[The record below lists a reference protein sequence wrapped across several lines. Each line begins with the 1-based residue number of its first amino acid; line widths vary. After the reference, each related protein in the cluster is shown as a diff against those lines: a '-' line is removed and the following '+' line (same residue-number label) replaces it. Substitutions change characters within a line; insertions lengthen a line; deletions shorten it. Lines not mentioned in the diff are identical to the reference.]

1 MLVDSFDCR
10 RSTIDPC
17 GSATLL
23 HTQPTVTAGK
33 QSCLELGCRSYCFYC
48 SCSEQGFLWR
58 VGLRLSF
65 IFPARNSLCNLPLAL
80 CDELQNWRGDF
91 QKTGHGARGWRLCIG
106 GANMAVCVPV
116 AGNSYCRLV
125 AQNQAIL
132 SAVWMV
138 FKSSADN
145 VEYSHTNRP
154 PILLFFT

>member
-80 CDELQNWRGDF
+80 CDELQNWRGDL
-91 QKTGHGARGWRLCIG
+91 QKRGPRLAAVHWRGEYGSLCPRCGQFKLPSCCSESGDIER
-106 GANMAVCVPV
+106 
-116 AGNSYCRLV
+116 RLDGV
-125 AQNQAIL
+125 QIL
-132 SAVWMV
+132 S
-138 FKSSADN
+138 
-145 VEYSHTNRP
+145 RQC
-154 PILLFFT
+154 